1 MMKKVA
7 PKIMIDI
14 DNDII
19 KSETS
24 DEEEIQNI
32 ISDFNIRINEKNSVF

>member
-24 DEEEIQNI
+24 EEEIQNI